1 MNSPKTLLLLSM
13 SALFALG
20 SSACSGCG
28 DDPPPTTAPRQDA
41 GVDMSTADM
50 PTSPDLG
57 EEDMGMT
64 PDEDMPADMADAP
77 DMSDMGADMAPED
90 MTPDMADWPT
100 EVIGRV
106 NITYWREDA
115 LYDYPELHVHALF
128 SKEIIEANVVDPVGW
143 LAATDGVDVFSFDDF
158 WAFPEP
164 GDAGVDADIPVEIEA
179 TPTYKHAG
187 DFVVL
192 GEELVANLRADLLEE
207 NPELYVYE
215 LSVED
220 AAEAAAE
227 VSLEDPLSLLIEGG
241 DDIQGW
247 KSDPV
252 ISVPETWDVT
262 GPDPDQFLALYGQKE
277 LEVTWTPTAT
287 EDDILLLTVETS
299 SLARAFQIDD
309 SGQLDLDAL
318 LDREQ
323 LVFQDQNAISL
334 ARIMRHQIP
343 TPSGVVEVD
352 ATRKFWLYGQKQA
365 PYSITPDTFPVGQTV
380 EAEMVWRPGDFG
392 ATPQIDL
399 GANVTVE
406 NIQVIGSERQI
417 ARFDVVVE
425 PGAEIGRRA
434 LEVTGDG
441 NTQATLPGFAWI
453 VDALPSAGICS
464 DAVDEGFVPDGA
476 YVASDGGLESDLFS
490 TSACPEGSADGRE
503 QVIPLQMQAGQ
514 TLRAWARNSE
524 APSTL
529 YVVGDCADVDGAFAC
544 SVAPRRAR
552 SAELRY
558 TAYQDEQILLVVDNQ
573 AGGLEPS
580 EYLVEIE
587 RSAPAAFAIFPERLV
602 AGVSTTLEIDSFL
615 GNFDTDQTLF
625 DFGPDVTIES
635 VFIED
640 AYAEIVVRLADDA
653 APGPIAASASIAG
666 QAYNV
671 ADAIEGV
678 GYANGPASC
687 AEADTQGP
695 LGAGTY
701 EGLTFTGSDG
711 LVSPQPCLSTDAL
724 GQEAILRVDLEP
736 SQTLRARVRMI
747 TQDPVIYLLD
757 DCSGVAQVCADDTG
771 PNRSEYLE
779 WTAPEAPTTVYLVV
793 DGYDIGDSDVF
804 SLELDLIP

>member
-1 MNSPKTLLLLSM
+1 MNSPKSLYALALST
-13 SALFALG
+13 LFALG
-20 SSACSGCG
+20 ASACSGCEG
-28 DDPPPTTAPRQDA
+28 DPPPSEQQDA
-41 GVDMSTADM
+41 GVDMSPADM

-57 EEDMGMT
+57 QDMNPGEDMSEDMMDA
-64 PDEDMPADMADAP
+64 PDMLVDMPADMP
-77 DMSDMGADMAPED
+77 PED
-90 MTPDMADWPT
+90 MSSPDMDAWPT
-100 EVIGRV
+100 DVIGRV
-106 NITYWREDA
+106 NVTYWREDA
-115 LYDYPELHVHALF
+115 AFQYPELHVHAVF
-128 SKEIIEANVVDPVGW
+128 SRELVEADVVDPAGW
-143 LAATDGVDVFSFDDF
+143 VAATEAVDLFAFDDF
-158 WAFPEP
+158 WAFPAE
-164 GDAGVDADIPVEIEA
+164 GDAGVEADLPVEIIA

-187 DFVVL
+187 DFIVV
-192 GEELVANLRADLLEE
+192 GEDLVANLRADLLEE
-207 NPELYVYE
+207 NPDLYVYE

-227 VSLEDPLSLLIEGG
+227 TMLEDPLALLIEGG
-241 DDIQGW
+241 EDILAW

-252 ISVPETWDVT
+252 IEVPAPWEVT
-262 GPDPDQFLALYGQKE
+262 SPDPDQFLALYGQKE
-277 LEVTWTPTAT
+277 LELTWTPTPT

-299 SLARAFQIDD
+299 SRSRAFRIEDN
-309 SGQLDLDAL
+309 GQLDLDAL

-323 LVFQDQNAISL
+323 LVLEDKNAVSI
-334 ARIMRHQIP
+334 ARVIRHQIP

-352 ATRKFWLYGQKQA
+352 ATRKLWLYTQKQA
-365 PYSITPDTFPVGQTV
+365 PYSITPDLFPVGQTV

-399 GANVTVE
+399 GPGVSIE
-406 NIQVIGSERQI
+406 NIQVIDTDRQV
-417 ARFDVVVE
+417 ARFNVVVA
-425 PGAEIGRRA
+425 PDASIGRRA

-441 NTQATLPGFAWI
+441 GTQVSLPDLAWV

-464 DAVDEGFVPDGA
+464 DAVDEGFVQDGA
-476 YVASDGGLESDLFS
+476 YVASDGGLEVDLFS
-490 TSACPEGSADGRE
+490 TANCPEGSADGRE

-514 TLRAWARNSE
+514 TLRAWARNTH

-544 SVAPRRAR
+544 NAAPLR
-552 SAELRY
+552 SRLAKLRY

-573 AGGLEPS
+573 AGGLDPS

-587 RSAPAAFAIFPERLV
+587 RDAPAPFAIYPEQIV
-602 AGVSTTLEIDSFL
+602 AGVANTIEIDSFA

-640 AYAEIVVRLADDA
+640 DYAEVGVRLALDA
-653 APGPIAASASIAG
+653 APGPITASASIGG
-666 QAYNV
+666 QVYNV

-678 GYANGPASC
+678 GYTSGPASC
-687 AEADTQGP
+687 ADADARGA
-695 LGAGTY
+695 LGSGSY

-711 LVSPQPCLSTDAL
+711 LVSPEPCLSTDAL

-747 TQDPVIYLLD
+747 TQDPVLYLID
-757 DCSGVAQVCADDTG
+757 DCSGVARVCADNSG
-771 PNRSEYLE
+771 PERSEYIE

-793 DGYDIGDSDVF
+793 DGYDIDDSDVF
-804 SLELDLIP
+804 SLELELTP